1 MVGFLGEVS
10 MGETLREKT
19 FLTKRKKKK
28 ELKKE
33 EESNG
38 GYREDYS
45 ICSIYIIYNI
55 WNDYVGKII
64 KLYFIYSLLLFST
77 LRK

>member
-1 MVGFLGEVS
+1 MGFLGEVS

-19 FLTKRKKKK
+19 FLTKRKRKKKK

-38 GYREDYS
+38 D
-45 ICSIYIIYNI
+45 
-55 WNDYVGKII
+55 
-64 KLYFIYSLLLFST
+64 
-77 LRK
+77 